1 MNDPWKHLKPRDYY
15 TVVLNDWITDT
26 DIKIINRLYQPIIG
40 TDAFALLHS
49 LFIEAETALK
59 GNQRHNVLLNRLDIG
74 LPRLYEARLK
84 LEGIGL
90 MTSYVKPLDEDHH
103 FMYVL
108 QKPLEPK
115 VFLKDDVLSLLL
127 LEKIGEDAFLAL
139 RDSFLKGADVAPDY
153 QPITKKFLDV
163 YQVNSYQLE
172 SHEALLKHEGIEESA
187 SKDKG
192 IELDIK
198 KETFDWDFF
207 KSLLKGMPIS
217 PDTMEKELQ
226 KSIDTFHYLYGIDEM
241 VMSDYIQRAFDF
253 VTGTINI
260 SEFKK
265 SVYKEYH
272 QKKRPKEPLQAPVV
286 SREEEVASKQMSL
299 RETELSRLG
308 YSKGEV
314 GVLIACEKTPPMV
327 FLKAI
332 KKQKNGYVAN
342 NERWTIE
349 NLKNQS
355 GLPNSVINMLIHY
368 MLVVQGN
375 SSLNQNMVN
384 SIANDW
390 AQSKVKT
397 AEEGLQK
404 VKALKQEK
412 EAAPKRNT
420 YSKKGGQGKSSR
432 KETLPDWAKE
442 GNAKVETPVSAED
455 QAFFEEQLRLLQTK
469 SGGDS

>member
-1 MNDPWKHLKPRDYY
+1 MNDPWKHLKPKDYY

-26 DIKIINRLYQPIIG
+26 DITIINRLYQPIIG

-49 LFIEAETALK
+49 LFIEADTAQSV
-59 GNQRHNVLLNRLDIG
+59 NHRHNALLNRLDIG

-90 MTSYVKPLDEDHH
+90 MTSYVKKLDEEHH

-108 QKPLEPK
+108 QKPLTPS

-127 LEKIGEDAFLAL
+127 LEKIGEEAFLAL
-139 RDSFLKGADVAPDY
+139 RDSFLTQATIAPDY
-153 QPITKKFLDV
+153 QPVTKKFLDV

-172 SHEALLKHEGIEESA
+172 SHEELLKHGGIEGNVPKNKET
-187 SKDKG
+187 
-192 IELDIK
+192 ELVIK
-198 KETFDWDFF
+198 KESFDWAFF

-217 PDTMEKELQ
+217 PDTMEKELE

-265 SVYKEYH
+265 NIYKEYH
-272 QKKRPKEPLQAPVV
+272 QKKRPKEHQVTPVV
-286 SREEEVASKQMSL
+286 SPDNETTSQQTSL

-308 YSKGEV
+308 YSTGEV

-375 SSLNQNMVN
+375 SSLNQNIVN

-397 AEEGLQK
+397 AEEALQK
-404 VKALKQEK
+404 VKALKKEK
-412 EAAPKRNT
+412 EAAPKRTAYN
-420 YSKKGGQGKSSR
+420 KKGGQGKPSR

-442 GNAKVETPVSAED
+442 EKTRVETPVSAED